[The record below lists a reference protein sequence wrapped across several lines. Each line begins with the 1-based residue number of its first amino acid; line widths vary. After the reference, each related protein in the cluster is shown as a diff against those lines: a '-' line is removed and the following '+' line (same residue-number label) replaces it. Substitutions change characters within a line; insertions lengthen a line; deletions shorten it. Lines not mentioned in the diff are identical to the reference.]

1 MLREFLTE
9 HRDAILARARAK
21 VASRRV
27 PIASEQELA
36 VGVPAFLAQ
45 LTDLLRQEQQP
56 PASHAVSTTAERAHG
71 AVGESAD
78 RQGDAQLRAGL
89 TVAQVVEGY
98 GDVCQAIT
106 EEAVEAHAPIGLDE
120 YHTLNLC
127 LDVATARAV
136 TAFSGGHD
144 RRTAAAE
151 TERLGVLA
159 HELRNL
165 LSTALLAY
173 HALQRG
179 GAGVQGSTGAALGR
193 SLRGLRD
200 LVDRSLAQVRL
211 SAALRNPERVELAP
225 FIEEMEVG
233 ATLDAKAKG
242 LALDVPA
249 VENGLRVNAD
259 RPLLAS
265 AVGNLVQNAIKFTP
279 PGGRVSLSSHRDSQH
294 VVIDVEDQCGG
305 LPEGQAEAMFRPFER
320 QASNATGLGLGLKI
334 SRDAVTANGG
344 EIHVHNL
351 PGRGCV
357 FSIVLPAVE

>member
-1 MLREFLTE
+1 MLHEFLVR
-9 HRDAILARARAK
+9 HHDAIVARARAK
-21 VASRRV
+21 VAARRV
-27 PIASEQELA
+27 PIASEEELA
-36 VGVPAFLAQ
+36 DGVPAFLAQ
-45 LTDLLRQEQQP
+45 LTDLLRAEEQP
-56 PASHAVSTTAERAHG
+56 PPSHAGSTSVERVQG
-71 AVGESAD
+71 AMGESAD
-78 RQGDAQLRAGL
+78 RHGDEQLRAGL
-89 TVAQVVEGY
+89 TVAQVIEGY

-106 EEAVEAHAPIGLDE
+106 EEAAEANAPIGADE

-136 TAFSGGHD
+136 TAFSGARD

-173 HALQRG
+173 HALLRG
-179 GAGVQGSTGAALGR
+179 GTAIEGSTGAVLGR

-200 LVDRSLAQVRL
+200 LIDRALAEVRL
-211 SAALRNPERVELAP
+211 SAALRSPERVEVAP

-233 ATLDAKAKG
+233 AALDAKAKG
-242 LALDVPA
+242 LALEVPA
-249 VENGLRVNAD
+249 VEQGLSVNAD

-279 PGGRVSLSSHRDSQH
+279 AGGRVSLSSHRDSRH
-294 VVIDVEDQCGG
+294 VVIDVEDECGG
-305 LPEGQAEAMFRPFER
+305 LAEGQAEAMFRPFER
-320 QASNATGLGLGLKI
+320 QGTDASGLGLGLKI
-334 SRDAVTANGG
+334 SQDAVTANGG